1 MEVPSESFHRSFWD
15 SRTCYPRRAFIQ
27 KMTDD
32 LLAGHYVTTGSRNPG
47 HSLTIFSTVTLSRFS
62 VSVSVPPGLLLAV
75 SYYNEMKPRDN
86 TETWRLVPRQ

>member
-47 HSLTIFSTVTLSRFS
+47 HSLTFLFYY
-62 VSVSVPPGLLLAV
+62 SVSVPPGLLLAV